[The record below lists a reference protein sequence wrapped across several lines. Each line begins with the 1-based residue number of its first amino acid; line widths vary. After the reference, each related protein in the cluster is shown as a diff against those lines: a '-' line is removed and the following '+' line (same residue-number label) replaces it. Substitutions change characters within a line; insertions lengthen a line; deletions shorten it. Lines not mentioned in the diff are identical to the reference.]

1 MSGQPG
7 LRSVPTLPG
16 LAVYEG
22 HLQGQLHTLREG
34 IREFSDIIFYVL
46 SDWITDAIYYVALA
60 ICMLQKIWR
69 HILLRLSGLN

>member
-1 MSGQPG
+1 MFHDPDVVSGQPG

-34 IREFSDIIFYVL
+34 IREFSDIIFYQTGERMPF
-46 SDWITDAIYYVALA
+46 I
-60 ICMLQKIWR
+60 MLI
-69 HILLRLSGLN
+69 